1 MAAKEDGSEGSEK
14 DHEHGQVSH
23 REVILGNEKAAVETA
38 VAIG

>member
-14 DHEHGQVSH
+14 DQGSVSH